1 VRHPLDDALGAA
13 FPPGT
18 VYAVGGRVRDD
29 LRAAA
34 AGTAAAPK
42 DLDYVVVGLT
52 PAEVAE
58 RLGGL
63 GAVDVVGASFAVFK
77 FRSPLGE
84 ADVALPRRER
94 STGSGHREF
103 TIESGPEI
111 SLEEDLRRRDF
122 RMNMIARRIDDDAL
136 VDPYGGVADI
146 RAARID
152 IVDEATFRE
161 DPLRLLRAAQFAAR
175 FAFVPTDRTVAGMT
189 EAAPLVTTVS
199 GERIGDEIAKLLGA
213 PQPSVGIELLRTTG
227 VLGHLWPELL
237 EGVGVEQNDWHAFDV
252 YRHALATMD
261 AAPAGDPVLR
271 LAALLHDVGKPR
283 TAAPR
288 PDGRGNTFYSH
299 EIVGAE
305 MVPAMLARLRS
316 STEAVETI
324 TRLVRYHMYAA
335 DPQQP
340 AKTVRRFVRRVGAAH
355 LARLFALR
363 HADVSGSG
371 LPEHEPGTNAAFE
384 AHVAGVLAE
393 RPPLGIADL
402 AIGGAEVIALI
413 VERGLAARDFRGDR
427 RVGAILHA
435 LLEEVLDD
443 PGRNEAGFLVAAAKR
458 YVDEHFV
465 TL

>member
-1 VRHPLDDALGAA
+1 VRHPLDDALGTA
-13 FPPGT
+13 FPSGS

-29 LRAAA
+29 LRAKA
-34 AGTAAAPK
+34 AGSVAVPK

-52 PAEVAE
+52 QADVAE
-58 RLGGL
+58 RLGRL
-63 GAVDVVGASFAVFK
+63 GRVDVVGASFAVFK

-84 ADVALPRRER
+84 ADIALPRRER
-94 STGSGHREF
+94 STGTGHREF

-111 SLEEDLRRRDF
+111 TLDEDLRRRDF
-122 RMNMIARRIDDDAL
+122 RMNMIARRIDDDAI

-146 RAARID
+146 EAARID

-175 FAFVPTDRTVAGMT
+175 FDFTPTERTVSAMT
-189 EAAPLVTTVS
+189 EAAALVATVS
-199 GERIGDEIAKLLGA
+199 GERIGDEMTKLLGA
-213 PQPSVGIELLRTTG
+213 PRPSVGVELLRLTG
-227 VLGHLWPELL
+227 VLAQLWPEIL
-237 EGVGVEQNDWHAFDV
+237 EGVGVQQNDWHAYDV

-261 AAPAGDPVLR
+261 AAPADDPVLR

-316 STEAVETI
+316 SNEAVETI

-335 DPQQP
+335 DPDQP
-340 AKTVRRFVRRVGAAH
+340 PKTVRRFVRRVGADH
-355 LARLFALR
+355 LPRLFGLR
-363 HADVSGSG
+363 HADVTGSG

-384 AHVAGVLAE
+384 ARVAAVLAE
-393 RPPLGIADL
+393 QPPLGITDL
-402 AIGGAEVIALI
+402 AIGGAEVIALL
-413 VERGLAARDFRGDR
+413 VARGLAGPDFRGDR
-427 RVGAILHA
+427 RVGTVLHA

-443 PGRNEAGFLVAAAKR
+443 PSRNEAGFLVAAANR
-458 YVDEHFV
+458 YADEHFV
-465 TL
+465 TS

>member
-1 VRHPLDDALGAA
+1 VRHPLDDALAGA
-13 FPPGT
+13 FPPGS
-18 VYAVGGRVRDD
+18 VYAVGGRIRDD

-34 AGTAAAPK
+34 AGTVAAPK

-52 PAEVAE
+52 QAEVAE
-58 RLGGL
+58 RLGRL

-77 FRSPLGE
+77 FRGPLGD

-94 STGSGHREF
+94 STGTGHRDF

-111 SLEEDLRRRDF
+111 TLEDDLRRRDF
-122 RMNMIARRIDDDAL
+122 RMNMIARRIDDDAI

-146 RAARID
+146 EAARID
-152 IVDEATFRE
+152 IVDAVTFRE

-175 FAFVPTDRTVAGMT
+175 FGFVPTDRTVEAMT
-189 EAAPLVTTVS
+189 DASPLVSTVS
-199 GERIGDEIAKLLGA
+199 GERIGDEMTKLFGA
-213 PQPSVGIELLRTTG
+213 PRPSVGIELLRTTG

-237 EGVGVEQNDWHAFDV
+237 EGVGVVQNDWHAYDV

-261 AAPAGDPVLR
+261 AAPATDPLLR

-299 EIVGAE
+299 DIVGAE

-316 STEAVETI
+316 STDAVETV
-324 TRLVRYHMYAA
+324 TRLVRHHMYAA
-335 DPQQP
+335 DPAQP
-340 AKTVRRFVRRVGAAH
+340 PKTVRRFVRRVGAGH
-355 LARLFALR
+355 LPRLFALR
-363 HADVSGSG
+363 HADVTGSG

-384 AHVAGVLAE
+384 AHVAAVLAE
-393 RPPLGIADL
+393 RPPLGITDL
-402 AIGGAEVIALI
+402 AIGGAEVIALL
-413 VERGLAARDFRGDR
+413 VERGLAPPGFQGDR
-427 RVGAILHA
+427 RVGTVLHA

-443 PGRNEAGFLVAAAKR
+443 PARNEAGFLVAAANR

-465 TL
+465 TS

>member
-1 VRHPLDDALGAA
+1 MRHPLDDALAGA
-13 FPPGT
+13 FPPGS
-18 VYAVGGRVRDD
+18 VYAVGGRIRDD

-34 AGTAAAPK
+34 AGTVAAPK

-52 PAEVAE
+52 QAEVAE
-58 RLGGL
+58 RLGRL

-77 FRSPLGE
+77 FRGPLGD

-94 STGSGHREF
+94 STGTGHRDF

-111 SLEEDLRRRDF
+111 TLEDDLRRRDF
-122 RMNMIARRIDDDAL
+122 RMNMIARRIDDDAI

-146 RAARID
+146 EAARID
-152 IVDEATFRE
+152 IVDAVTFRE

-175 FAFVPTDRTVAGMT
+175 FGFVPTDRTVEAMT
-189 EAAPLVTTVS
+189 DASPLVSTVS
-199 GERIGDEIAKLLGA
+199 GERIGDEMTKLFGA
-213 PQPSVGIELLRTTG
+213 PRPSVGIELLRTTG

-237 EGVGVEQNDWHAFDV
+237 EGVGVVQNDWHAYDV

-261 AAPAGDPVLR
+261 AAPATDPLLR

-299 EIVGAE
+299 DIVGAE

-316 STEAVETI
+316 STDAVETV
-324 TRLVRYHMYAA
+324 TRLVRHHMYAA
-335 DPQQP
+335 DPAQP
-340 AKTVRRFVRRVGAAH
+340 PKTVRRFVRRVGAGH
-355 LARLFALR
+355 LPRLFALR
-363 HADVSGSG
+363 HADVTGSG

-384 AHVAGVLAE
+384 AHVAAVLAE
-393 RPPLGIADL
+393 RPPLGITDL
-402 AIGGAEVIALI
+402 AIGGAEVIALL
-413 VERGLAARDFRGDR
+413 VERGLAPPGFQGDR
-427 RVGAILHA
+427 RVGTVLHA

-443 PGRNEAGFLVAAAKR
+443 PARNEAGFLVAAANR

-465 TL
+465 TS

>member
-1 VRHPLDDALGAA
+1 
-13 FPPGT
+13 
-18 VYAVGGRVRDD
+18 VRDD
-29 LRAAA
+29 LRAEA
-34 AGTAAAPK
+34 AGTVAGPK

-52 PAEVAE
+52 QPDVAE
-58 RLGGL
+58 RLGRL
-63 GAVDVVGASFAVFK
+63 GNVDVVGASFAVFK
-77 FRSPLGE
+77 FRGPLGE

-111 SLEEDLRRRDF
+111 SLEDDLRRRDF
-122 RMNMIARRIDDDAL
+122 RMNMIARRVDDDAI

-146 RAARID
+146 KAARID

-161 DPLRLLRAAQFAAR
+161 DPLRLLRAVQFAAR
-175 FAFVPTDRTVAGMT
+175 FEFAPTERTVVGMT
-189 EAAPLVTTVS
+189 DAAALVTTVS
-199 GERIGDEIAKLLGA
+199 AERIGDEITKMLGA
-213 PQPSVGIELLRTTG
+213 PRPSVGIELLRTTG
-227 VLGHLWPELL
+227 VLAHLWPELL
-237 EGVGVEQNDWHAFDV
+237 EGVGIEQNDWHAYDV

-316 STEAVETI
+316 STETVETI
-324 TRLVRYHMYAA
+324 GRLVRYHMYAA
-335 DPQQP
+335 DPEQP
-340 AKTVRRFVRRVGAAH
+340 PKTIRRFVRRVGATH
-355 LARLFALR
+355 LARLFGLR

-371 LPEHEPGTNAAFE
+371 IPEHEPGTNAAFE
-384 AHVAGVLAE
+384 SRVAAVLAE
-393 RPPLGIADL
+393 RPPLGVTDL
-402 AIGGAEVIALI
+402 AIGGAEVIALL
-413 VERGLAARDFRGDR
+413 VGRGLAPPDFSGDR
-427 RVGAILHA
+427 RVGAVLHA

-443 PGRNEAGFLVAAAKR
+443 PARNEAGFLVAAANR
-458 YVDEHFV
+458 YLDEHFV
-465 TL
+465 TS